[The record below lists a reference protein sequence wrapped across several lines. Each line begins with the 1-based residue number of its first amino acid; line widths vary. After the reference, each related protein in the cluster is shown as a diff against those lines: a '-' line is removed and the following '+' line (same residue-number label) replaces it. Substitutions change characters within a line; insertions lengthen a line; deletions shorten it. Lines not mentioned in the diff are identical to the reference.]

1 MQAPLFNLPIAQP
14 LSITG
19 EPLQNGYL
27 RFYRSE
33 TTDLE
38 DIYAD
43 GDLTTPLANPLVAN
57 AAGRFVAIYMDPR
70 VPYRV
75 QLFDEDDV
83 LQYDIDPYFPI
94 AGLFPGMVIMFD
106 GDLDD
111 VPAGWVVCDGTGGT
125 IDSRDRFPVGVSNTK
140 PLGQVGGSSGLTGS
154 TGSAGAHAHGA
165 ETGDVTLTID
175 QTPVHAHTFL
185 AANNASDSNA
195 DGWLSTNNMGIPG
208 EDVGPFGQRL
218 ENEGGTQI
226 ISDTGGG
233 DPHLH
238 TIASDGAHTHE
249 IEGDIDPPYFAI
261 YFLKFTG

>member
-14 LSITG
+14 ISITG
-19 EPLQNGYL
+19 DIMPGCWL

-38 DIYAD
+38 DIFAD
-43 GDLTTPLANPLVAN
+43 GDLTTPLANPLTAN
-57 AAGRFVAIYMDPR
+57 AAGRFVAIFMDPR
-70 VPYRV
+70 IAYRV
-75 QLFDEDDV
+75 QLFDADDV

-94 AGLFPGMVIMFD
+94 AGLFPGMVVMFD
-106 GDLDD
+106 GDLGDI
-111 VPAGWVVCDGTGGT
+111 PAGWSVCDSTGGT
-125 IDSRDRFPVGVSNTK
+125 IDTRDRFPVGVSATK
-140 PLGQVGGSSGLTGS
+140 PLGQTGGSTGLTGT

-165 ETGDVTLTID
+165 ITGDVTLTVEQI
-175 QTPVHAHTFL
+175 PAHAHTFL

-195 DGWLSTNNMGIPG
+195 DGWLSNNDMGIPG

-218 ENEGGTQI
+218 ANEAGTQI

-233 DPHLH
+233 DPHSH
-238 TIASDGAHTHE
+238 VIESDGAHTHE
-249 IEGDIDPPYFAI
+249 LEGDIDPPYFAI